1 VKPKLDLS
9 RMDNLP
15 PHSMESE
22 QGALG
27 CCMLDP
33 QALDHAQE
41 FGVVDLW
48 FYDLRHQTLWSLLCS
63 MQRDGKP
70 THDLIAVGETLRSV
84 GQLEGVGG
92 LAYLSQLMDAVPS
105 ASNVGYYL
113 GIVMEKF
120 RLRSLL
126 AAATGIIQS
135 VRENDHDAETA
146 IAQAET
152 AILGVRGGRVDR
164 GDRSAKQIAE
174 SAIVALEERTNG
186 RDEKLPTGWRGL
198 DKLTKGGWGA
208 GNMIVIAG
216 RPATGKTA
224 LAITAARLMARCG
237 VPVGIV
243 SLEMSDAELG
253 GRFLAQESRVDWG
266 KFDQHNRPNEG
277 DKRRM
282 FTGAGNFARLPIT
295 VWEGHSV
302 TIGAIAAKARR
313 WARKGMR
320 MLVIDYLQLVSG
332 NPKRDRR
339 EQVGEISRGI
349 KGLARELRIPV
360 MVLAQLNRDIE
371 KDKSRK
377 PKLSDLRESGDIE
390 QDADFVGML
399 YKADNHNDEVD
410 GYNPILNVNLHIA
423 KQRGGVANVDVQFMF
438 NRELTEFA
446 EPERDRPE

>member
-1 VKPKLDLS
+1 MKPKLDLS
-9 RMDNLP
+9 RLDHLP
-15 PHSMESE
+15 PHNMDAE
-22 QGALG
+22 QGTLG

-48 FYDLRHQTLWSLLCS
+48 FYDLRHQTLWSLLCG
-63 MQRDGKP
+63 MQREGKP
-70 THDLIAVGETLRSV
+70 THDMIAVGETLRSV

-92 LAYLSQLMDAVPS
+92 LAYLSQLMDSVPS
-105 ASNVGYYL
+105 AANVGYYL
-113 GIVMEKF
+113 GVVMEKF

-126 AAATGIIQS
+126 AAATGIIQA
-135 VRENDHDAETA
+135 VRECDGDSETA
-146 IAQAET
+146 IAEAET
-152 AILGVRGGRVDR
+152 AILGVRGGRLDR

-174 SAIVALEERTNG
+174 SAIAALEDRTSG
-186 RDEKLPTGWRGL
+186 RDEKLSTGWRGL

-224 LAITAARLMARCG
+224 LAITASRLIARCG

-277 DKRRM
+277 DRRRM

-349 KGLARELRIPV
+349 KGLARELKIPV

-399 YKADNHNDEVD
+399 YKADNHDDEVD

-423 KQRGGVANVDVQFMF
+423 KQRGGVANVDVQFRF

-446 EPERDRPE
+446 EPERERPE

>member
-1 VKPKLDLS
+1 MNDK
-9 RMDNLP
+9 LP
-15 PHSMESE
+15 PHSMEAE
-22 QGALG
+22 QGTLG

-33 QALDHAQE
+33 QALDTAQE

-63 MQRDGKP
+63 MQREGKP
-70 THDLIAVGETLRSV
+70 THDTIAVCETLRSV

-92 LAYLSQLMDAVPS
+92 LAYLSQLMDSVPS

-126 AAATGIIQS
+126 LAATDIIQA
-135 VRENDHDAETA
+135 VRENEQDAETA
-146 IAQAET
+146 IAEAEA
-152 AILGVRGGRVDR
+152 AILGVRGGRVDK

-174 SAIVALEERTNG
+174 SAIAALEDRIGG

-198 DKLTKGGWGA
+198 DRVTKGGWGA

-224 LAITAARLMARCG
+224 LAITAARLMARSG
-237 VPVGIV
+237 VSVGIV

-266 KFDQHNRPNEG
+266 KFDQHHAPNEG

-313 WARKGMR
+313 WVRNGVR
-320 MLVIDYLQLVSG
+320 MLIVDYLQLVNG
-332 NPKRDRR
+332 NPKRERR

-349 KGLARELRIPV
+349 KGLARELKIPV

-371 KDKSRK
+371 KDKHRK

-399 YKADNHNDEVD
+399 YKADDHNDEVD

-423 KQRGGVANVDVQFMF
+423 KQRGGMANIDVQFMF
-438 NRELTEFA
+438 NRELTEFS
-446 EPERDRPE
+446 EPERERPE

>member
-1 VKPKLDLS
+1 MKDQ
-9 RMDNLP
+9 LP
-15 PHSMESE
+15 PHSMDAE
-22 QGALG
+22 QGTLG

-48 FYDLRHQTLWSLLCS
+48 FYDIRHQTLWSILCG

-84 GQLEGVGG
+84 GALEGVGG
-92 LAYLSQLMDAVPS
+92 LAYLSQLMDSVPS
-105 ASNVGYYL
+105 AANVGYYL
-113 GIVMEKF
+113 GVVMEKF

-135 VRENDHDAETA
+135 VREFDGDSETA
-146 IAQAET
+146 IAEAET

-174 SAIVALEERTNG
+174 SAIAALEDRTSG
-186 RDEKLPTGWRGL
+186 RDEKLSTGWSGL

-224 LAITAARLMARCG
+224 LAITASRLIARCG

-277 DKRRM
+277 DRRRM

-349 KGLARELRIPV
+349 KGLARELKIPV

-423 KQRGGVANVDVQFMF
+423 KQRGGVANVDVKFMF

-446 EPERDRPE
+446 EAEKESPE

>member
-1 VKPKLDLS
+1 MKDQ
-9 RMDNLP
+9 LP
-15 PHSMESE
+15 PHSMEAE

-33 QALDHAQE
+33 QALDTAQE
-41 FGVVDLW
+41 FGTLDLW
-48 FYDLRHQTLWSLLCS
+48 FYDLRHQTLWATLCS
-63 MQRDGKP
+63 MQRQGKP
-70 THDLIAVGETLRSV
+70 THDLIALGETLRAS

-92 LAYLSQLMDAVPS
+92 LAYLSQLMDCTPS
-105 ASNVGYYL
+105 AANVGYYL
-113 GIVMEKF
+113 GIVAEKF

-126 AAATGIIQS
+126 SAATGIIQA
-135 VRENDHDAETA
+135 VRDNEHDAETA
-146 IAQAET
+146 IDEAET
-152 AILGVRGGRVDR
+152 AILGVRGGRVDK
-164 GDRSAKQIAE
+164 GDRTAKQIAE
-174 SAIVALEERTNG
+174 SAISAMEDRIKGREERLT
-186 RDEKLPTGWRGL
+186 TGWRGL
-198 DKLTKGGWGA
+198 DRITKGGWVG

-224 LAITAARLMARCG
+224 LAITAARLMARSG
-237 VPVGIV
+237 IAVGIV

-253 GRFLAQESRVDWG
+253 GRFLAQESRMDWG
-266 KFDQHNRPNEG
+266 KFDQQNRPNEG
-277 DKRRM
+277 DMRRM
-282 FTGAGNFARLPIT
+282 VLGAGSFGRLPIT

-313 WARKGMR
+313 WVRNGVR
-320 MLVIDYLQLVSG
+320 MLIVDYLQLVNG
-332 NPKRDRR
+332 NPKRERR

-349 KGLARELRIPV
+349 KGMARELKIPV

-399 YKADNHNDEVD
+399 YKADNHDDQVD
-410 GYNPILNVNLHIA
+410 GYSPTINVNLHIA
-423 KQRGGVANVDVQFMF
+423 KQRGGIANTDLQFVF

-446 EPERDRPE
+446 EPERERPE

>member
-1 VKPKLDLS
+1 MNDQ
-9 RMDNLP
+9 LP
-15 PHSMESE
+15 PYSIDAE
-22 QGALG
+22 QGTLG

-48 FYDLRHQTLWSLLCS
+48 FYDLRHQTLWSILCG
-63 MQRDGKP
+63 MQREGKP
-70 THDLIAVGETLRSV
+70 THDLIAVSETLRSV

-92 LAYLSQLMDAVPS
+92 LAYLSQLMDSVPS
-105 ASNVGYYL
+105 AANVGYYL

-126 AAATGIIQS
+126 AAATGIIHA
-135 VRENDHDAETA
+135 VRECDGDSETA
-146 IAQAET
+146 IAEAET

-174 SAIVALEERTNG
+174 SAIAALEDRTSG
-186 RDEKLPTGWRGL
+186 RDEKLSTGWSGL

-277 DKRRM
+277 DRRRM

-349 KGLARELRIPV
+349 KGLARELKIPV
-360 MVLAQLNRDIE
+360 MVLAQLNREIE

-446 EPERDRPE
+446 EPERDKPE

>member
-1 VKPKLDLS
+1 MKPKLDLS
-9 RMDNLP
+9 RMDYLP
-15 PHSMESE
+15 PHSMDAE

-48 FYDLRHQTLWSLLCS
+48 FYDLRHQTLWSLLCG
-63 MQRDGKP
+63 MQREGKP
-70 THDLIAVGETLRSV
+70 THDMIAVGETLRSV
-84 GQLEGVGG
+84 GALEGIGG
-92 LAYLSQLMDAVPS
+92 LAYLSQLMDSVPS
-105 ASNVGYYL
+105 AANVGYYL
-113 GIVMEKF
+113 GVVMEKF

-126 AAATGIIQS
+126 AAATDIIQA
-135 VRENDHDAETA
+135 VRECDGDSETA
-146 IAQAET
+146 IAEAET

-174 SAIVALEERTNG
+174 SAIAALEDRTSG
-186 RDEKLPTGWRGL
+186 RDEKLSTGWRGL

-224 LAITAARLMARCG
+224 LAITAARLIARCG

-277 DKRRM
+277 DRRRM

-349 KGLARELRIPV
+349 KGLARELKIPV

-399 YKADNHNDEVD
+399 YKADNHDDEVD

-423 KQRGGVANVDVQFMF
+423 KQRGGVANVDVKFRF
-438 NRELTEFA
+438 NRELTEF
-446 EPERDRPE
+446 EEQQKERPE